1 MGDGTVLGI
10 EEDAVLVPNELQGW
24 QADATLVLVTDGVR
38 ETRDSQGTMFGPE
51 RLRQVVR
58 DHAHQPADAIRDAIL
73 AACERFR
80 GEAPRH
86 DDLTVV
92 VVKLA

>member
-1 MGDGTVLGI
+1 MGDGAVLDI
-10 EEDAVLVPNELQGW
+10 EEDAVLVLNELQGW
-24 QADATLVLVTDGVR
+24 
-38 ETRDSQGTMFGPE
+38 
-51 RLRQVVR
+51 
-58 DHAHQPADAIRDAIL
+58 PADAIRDAIL